1 MVIRVGINGFGRIGR
16 LFYRAVLEAGA
27 KVEVVAVNDLTD
39 AVTLAHLLKHDSV
52 HGRLKREVSAEGGS
66 IIIDGEELKV
76 LSEPDPAKL
85 PWGDLGVHTVVESTG
100 RFREREKAA
109 KHLEA
114 GARRVLLSAPA
125 RGKGADVTVVPGVN
139 DDAYDPERHSIISL
153 ASCTTNCL
161 APMAKVLNDAFGIES
176 GLMTTVHAYT
186 NDQRLLDMQHRDL
199 RRARA
204 AASNIVVTTTGA
216 AKAIGL
222 VLPELAGKL
231 NGMAVRVPVA
241 NVSITDLVASVR
253 KTAAA
258 EEVNAAYRE
267 AAEGA
272 LKGILAYTE
281 EPLVSSD
288 FIHDPHSA
296 TVDGLSTMTAGNMV
310 KVLAWYD
317 NEWGYSNRLVWM
329 LERMGELEGL

>member
-16 LFYRAVLEAGA
+16 LFYRAVLETGA
-27 KVEVVAVNDLTD
+27 KVDVVAVNDLTD
-39 AVTLAHLLKHDSV
+39 AATLAHLLKYDSV
-52 HGRLKREVSAEGGS
+52 HGKMQPDITAKENSIRLEGT
-66 IIIDGEELKV
+66 ELKV
-76 LSEPDPAKL
+76 LSEPDPARL
-85 PWGDLGVHTVVESTG
+85 PWGDLGVHTVIESTAL
-100 RFREREKAA
+100 FREREKAA

-114 GARRVLLSAPA
+114 GAKKVLISAP
-125 RGKGADVTVVPGVN
+125 GKGVDLTVVPGVN
-139 DDAYDPERHSIISL
+139 DDAYDPGRHSILSL

-161 APMAKVLNDAFGIES
+161 APMAKVLNDSFIIES

-186 NDQRLLDMQHRDL
+186 NDQRLLDKQHKDL

-204 AASNIVVTTTGA
+204 AATNIIVTTTGA
-216 AKAIGL
+216 ATAVGL
-222 VLPELAGKL
+222 VLPEMAGRLSGLA
-231 NGMAVRVPVA
+231 MRVPVS
-241 NVSITDLVASVR
+241 NVSITDLVAAVE
-253 KTAAA
+253 KPVTVDDINAVYKKAAGG
-258 EEVNAAYRE
+258 E
-267 AAEGA
+267 

-296 TVDGLSTMTAGNMV
+296 TIDGLSTIAAGKLV